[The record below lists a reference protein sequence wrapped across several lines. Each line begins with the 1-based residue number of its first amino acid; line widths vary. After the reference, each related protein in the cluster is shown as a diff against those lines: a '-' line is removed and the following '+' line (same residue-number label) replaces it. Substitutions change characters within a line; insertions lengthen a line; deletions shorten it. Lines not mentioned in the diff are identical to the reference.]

1 MSGSQKGVA
10 GRIAG
15 ARAVGDRRARRPGFR
30 RGASAARGARSS
42 SRHVGC
48 SPLSMGLANNRAGS
62 IRDEGGLTMGLIT
75 ALFGWFF
82 LQSYVRIPDG
92 YAIDVERDP
101 PRFAAPCDRDNVV
114 SLDVPGGRLL
124 GGSEL

>member
-1 MSGSQKGVA
+1 
-10 GRIAG
+10 
-15 ARAVGDRRARRPGFR
+15 
-30 RGASAARGARSS
+30 
-42 SRHVGC
+42 
-48 SPLSMGLANNRAGS
+48 MGLANNSQGR

-82 LQSYVRIPDG
+82 LQSYVHIPDG

-124 GGSEL
+124 GGSELSLRYDEEDRSMGPGADVLLLRLKWKF